1 MKGGG
6 GGQRISPGPL
16 GGPYVVGIRGGPDLR
31 GSRGLSGFTPQT
43 DVIQRRTIHHGYMS
57 AATFIPASA
66 SGRPGSPPGATGLD
80 DHHNRHRLAD
90 ALRAV
95 KVFASAAFGV
105 IVLGEYA
112 EEAGIRRR

>member
-1 MKGGG
+1 MGTTGG
-6 GGQRISPGPL
+6 L
-16 GGPYVVGIRGGPDLR
+16 DLR
-31 GSRGLSGFTPQT
+31 GSRGLSGFTPES
-43 DVIQRRTIHHGYMS
+43 DVIRRRKFHHGDMS

-66 SGRPGSPPGATGLD
+66 AGRPGPPPGATGLD
-80 DHHNRHRLAD
+80 DHHNHHRLAD

-95 KVFASAAFGV
+95 KVFAGAAFGV

>member
-1 MKGGG
+1 MRG
-6 GGQRISPGPL
+6 L
-16 GGPYVVGIRGGPDLR
+16 GDLR
-31 GSRGLSGFTPQT
+31 VSRGLSGFTPQT
-43 DVIQRRTIHHGYMS
+43 DAIQRRTFHHGVMS

-66 SGRPGSPPGATGLD
+66 SGRPGPPPGATGLD
-80 DHHNRHRLAD
+80 DHHHRHRLAD